1 MSAETGNDCPENQLP
16 CFAAWRFTDG
26 PRYHAAMINALF
38 IGPGAIGS
46 LLCWQWQQ
54 RLTPW
59 VYPHRPALT
68 LPRAIID
75 GADAHPLRWQL
86 WPDDSHDKR
95 IDLVLVC
102 CKANQVS
109 DAVTPLLGR
118 FAHATWLLTCNGLGA
133 QQWLANQLPG
143 QVLWGSTTEGAR
155 PLGDGRVQRSGSGQ
169 TLIGPAAARS
179 LSDRSFSIGQSLITP
194 AGPMPI
200 SWHDDLLP
208 TLWMKLAINAV
219 INPITA
225 WHGLTNGELLAPTW
239 RAEIEALCAEIS
251 AVAMAG
257 QQQLPDDLVERVLSV
272 ARQTSANHSSM
283 RVDVDAGRATEIDF
297 INGYLVRQGY
307 EAGLKTP
314 RLNDWYQ
321 RLLSLQPAQT

>member
-1 MSAETGNDCPENQLP
+1 
-16 CFAAWRFTDG
+16 
-26 PRYHAAMINALF
+26 MINALF

-59 VYPHRPALT
+59 VHPHRPDLI
-68 LPRAIID
+68 LPDQILD
-75 GADAHPLRWQL
+75 GQDTHPLRWRL
-86 WPDDSHDKR
+86 WPDEADDRR

-102 CKANQVS
+102 CKANQVA

-118 FAHATWLLTCNGLGA
+118 FAHATWLLTCNGLGV
-133 QQWLANQLPG
+133 QQWLADQLPG
-143 QVLWGSTTEGAR
+143 QVFWGSTTEGAR
-155 PLGDGRVQRSGSGQ
+155 PLGEGRMQRSGIGQ
-169 TLIGPAAARS
+169 TLIGPAATHPLTDNSCGIA
-179 LSDRSFSIGQSLITP
+179 QTLITP
-194 AGPMPI
+194 AGPMPVAW
-200 SWHDDLLP
+200 SDDLLAV
-208 TLWMKLAINAV
+208 LWMKLAINAV

-225 WHGLTNGELLAPTW
+225 WHGLTNGELLAPQW
-239 RAEIEALCAEIS
+239 QAEIEALCAEI
-251 AVAMAG
+251 AEVAATC
-257 QQQLPDDLVERVLSV
+257 QQRMPDNLVEQVQAV

-283 RVDVDAGRATEIDF
+283 RVDVDAGRPTEIDF

-321 RLLSLQPAQT
+321 RLLSLQPALT